1 MWRIGRRE
9 NRILWL
15 RTSRTV
21 AVMTGEC
28 SHTYGLSRLN
38 LRLFQRGAHRP
49 TSESGIVF
57 KTGETTKEKFVDL
70 PLEEGLDVD
79 APSSR
84 RSARFAPAISK
95 AAPEIPC
102 TRSRV
107 GLSGGVRRD
116 ALVAVARS
124 ELIRLAV
131 RSAPKSTWEDDPLRR
146 VKAVCFAPE
155 II

>member
-57 KTGETTKEKFVDL
+57 KTVETTKEKFVDL
-70 PLEEGLDVD
+70 PLEEGLDAD
-79 APSSR
+79 ARRRDRQRDSHQLPSR
-84 RSARFAPAISK
+84 RDRELHVHDRLP
-95 AAPEIPC
+95 
-102 TRSRV
+102 RLRV
-107 GLSGGVRRD
+107 GTGVTLSS
-116 ALVAVARS
+116 L
-124 ELIRLAV
+124 
-131 RSAPKSTWEDDPLRR
+131 
-146 VKAVCFAPE
+146 
-155 II
+155 

>member
-1 MWRIGRRE
+1 MTLCRALKGRSKGITAPLAGQEVRNEPGASTGGVPLVWRIGRRE

-70 PLEEGLDVD
+70 PPH
-79 APSSR
+79 ARP
-84 RSARFAPAISK
+84 RSFHDRH
-95 AAPEIPC
+95 
-102 TRSRV
+102 R
-107 GLSGGVRRD
+107 
-116 ALVAVARS
+116 
-124 ELIRLAV
+124 
-131 RSAPKSTWEDDPLRR
+131 
-146 VKAVCFAPE
+146 
-155 II
+155 